1 MSVQT
6 AERSPAQPIVSSSE
20 APPLQAGD
28 HLSRPEFE
36 RRYEAHPEIKK
47 AELVEGIVFMPSPVR
62 FENHARLNSDL
73 VTWLGTYRA
82 HTPGT
87 TVGDNATVI
96 LDFENEVQPDAFL
109 RLDKTLGGRSSL
121 NADDYIEGPPE
132 LVVEVAASSA
142 AYDMHVKRRVYARS
156 GAPEYVVAQA
166 YEQRLDWF
174 ILREGMYETL
184 AADEHGIIRS
194 EVFPGLW
201 LQTGALWSGDL
212 ARMLATLQ
220 EGLASEVHRQFV
232 EGLKAVE

>member
-6 AERSPAQPIVSSSE
+6 AERSPAQPAVASSE
-20 APPLQAGD
+20 GPPLQAGD

-36 RRYEAHPEIKK
+36 RRYQAHPEIKK
-47 AELVEGIVFMPSPVR
+47 AELIEGIVFMPSPVR
-62 FENHARLNSDL
+62 FENHARLNSDI

-109 RLDKTLGGRSSL
+109 RLDKALGGSSSI
-121 NADDYIEGPPE
+121 NADDYIQGPPE
-132 LVVEVAASSA
+132 LIVEIVASSA

-156 GAPEYVVAQA
+156 GAREYVVAQA

-174 ILREGMYETL
+174 ILREGVYQTL
-184 AADEHGIIRS
+184 AADERAVIRS

-201 LQTGALWSGDL
+201 LPTEAFWSGDL
-212 ARMLATLQ
+212 AQMLATLQ
-220 EGLASEVHRQFV
+220 EGLASAAHGPVC
-232 EGLKAVE
+232 